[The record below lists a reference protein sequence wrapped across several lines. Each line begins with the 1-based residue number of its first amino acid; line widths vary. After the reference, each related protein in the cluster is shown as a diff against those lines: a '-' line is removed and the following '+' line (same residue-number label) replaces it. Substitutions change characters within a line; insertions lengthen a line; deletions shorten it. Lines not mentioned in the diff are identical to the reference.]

1 MRWVAWGSPWPL
13 ALSDNPVQ
21 HTVLYISLALFCMT
35 TTWNFQKLLSYM
47 FYGGNV
53 VCVHCR
59 SFSPYIVATS
69 IFSFCHPRYK
79 IFMLFFQQKNVS
91 FSFFISRSKSL
102 LPFFLLNF
110 AGLPP
115 TLTFS
120 LCFSCCIFQICGH
133 DNLSMLNTLNNMD
146 TERIPPSTLLT
157 LLFSL
162 LYKTPV
168 AMRFPTRI
176 TLSCIWVAIPV
187 SRVWYPGWGTLRA
200 LEYLKRCKIIFW
212 VLLECAHENCK
223 HKVRHIKETVVNDM
237 KVEMILAVE

>member
-1 MRWVAWGSPWPL
+1 MEEMLYVFTAAHFHL
-13 ALSDNPVQ
+13 AL
-21 HTVLYISLALFCMT
+21 
-35 TTWNFQKLLSYM
+35 
-47 FYGGNV
+47 
-53 VCVHCR
+53 
-59 SFSPYIVATS
+59 VATS
-69 IFSFCHPRYK
+69 IFSFCHRPYK

-115 TLTFS
+115 TLSFS

-146 TERIPPSTLLT
+146 TERIPPSSLLT

-176 TLSCIWVAIPV
+176 TLSCIWIAITCVPCLIP
-187 SRVWYPGWGTLRA
+187 RMRDTQGIR
-200 LEYLKRCKIIFW
+200 IFKEMQNNILGSFRMCTW
-212 VLLECAHENCK
+212 KLQV